1 MQSIKMN
8 TLETMIDY
16 LNDDHIT
23 ELEKIDHIKTLINYD
38 LSIKSLKAANQLS
51 TFKGLKTFIAAN
63 IRKDSRAMTQGY
75 WIDDQGCQCVCNG
88 YIGMRIFK
96 PVIHNDLQTSQGFDV
111 SKIIN
116 DLCKDLEIDQKG
128 FAPLEISYA
137 KVYELVKLAKATT
150 EKYHSPKSTDPKM
163 HKFHDDGNTYNINL
177 VHTAMKTIGATE
189 YIIYDSTE
197 VMKGMYIWSL
207 LGDAIVLPIHT
218 KS

>member
-1 MQSIKMN
+1 MQILMK
-8 TLETMIDY
+8 TLEQMIDY
-16 LNDDHIT
+16 LNDSNIEDDQ
-23 ELEKIDHIKTLINYD
+23 KIIQIKQLIDYD

-51 TFKGLKTFIAAN
+51 TFKGLKAFIAAN

-75 WIDDQGCQCVCNG
+75 WIDDQGCQCVSNG

-150 EKYHSPKSTDPKM
+150 EDYKQSTKDDPKM
-163 HKFHDDGNTYNINL
+163 HKFHNDGNTYNINL
-177 VHTAMKTIGATE
+177 VHQAMKTIGATE